1 MNVLVTGG
9 SGLVGRHL
17 RAIMP
22 AATYVSGADFDL
34 THPGQVDRLLSL
46 ERWDRVVHLS
56 ARVGGIVDNTRSQAA
71 YLEDNLMMNTYFLRR
86 CREVGVRRL
95 TAMLSTCVYPDAP
108 PRGYPMVEEDIHAGE
123 PPRSNL
129 GYAVAKRA
137 MATQV
142 ELANAELGGGWNCLV
157 PCNLYGPGD
166 KDDVGRS
173 HFVTALVRKIW
184 EANRS
189 GAGHIDLLGDG
200 TPRRQFM
207 HAGDLARVIKE
218 VVDRDITE
226 TFNVAVP
233 GNPTVR
239 EIAEDALYALGSE
252 HLELRFGGGHN
263 GQLRKDVSTAR
274 MSELLP
280 GFLFTPFEQGIQEV
294 YETYE

>member
-1 MNVLVTGG
+1 MSVLVTGG

-22 AATYVSGADFDL
+22 SATYVSGADFDL
-34 THPGQVDRLLSL
+34 TRPGQVDRLLSL

-86 CREVGVRRL
+86 CREVGVPRL
-95 TAMLSTCVYPDAP
+95 TAMLSTCIYPDAP
-108 PRGYPMVEEDIHAGE
+108 PSGYPMREEDMHAG
-123 PPRSNL
+123 PPATSNM

-166 KDDVGRS
+166 KDDETRS

-189 GAGHIDLLGDG
+189 GARHIELLGDG

-207 HAGDLARVIKE
+207 HAGDLARAIKE
-218 VVDRDITE
+218 VIDRDITE
-226 TFNVAVP
+226 TFNVAVHD
-233 GNPTVR
+233 NPTVR
-239 EIAEDALYALGSE
+239 EIALTALRALGCE
-252 HLELRFGGGHN
+252 HLELRFSGGHN
-263 GQLRKDVSTAR
+263 GQARKDVSPER
-274 MSELLP
+274 MLRLLP
-280 GFLFTPFEQGIQEV
+280 GFRFTPLAQGIQEV
-294 YETYE
+294 YETYR